1 MKEKKVSGSTEISR
15 NDKYAVFEHDS
26 LGRVFCFLSEGRYY
40 ALDGEGTVYDEDA
53 LSAKLEALG
62 YKGDDIG
69 PFHFTKRSTIDEF
82 MLNFYRLYPAQPY
95 AVRNT
100 RGLYSD
106 EFLNSYLKEAYRTA
120 DGFPGLPL
128 FDGERISGRAW
139 LRGEATVFEGDGYWC
154 PVRKRGTGF
163 LLTQDMKRDVF
174 GIETE
179 AEHTPLLVSDGFVSS
194 AVHCLNGAKIFLRN
208 TTCAPAFFLL
218 CALAVIERQTGTML
232 AACRMEPAVKLFT
245 PLDLEI
251 TGIVSG
257 GRTSGKVHEYRL
269 KADDLNECRR
279 FIASLYTK
287 TDGKGEFEEIVL
299 LH

>member
-40 ALDGEGTVYDEDA
+40 ALDGEGTVYDKDA

-69 PFHFTKRSTIDEF
+69 PFHFTKKSTIDEF

-120 DGFPGLPL
+120 
-128 FDGERISGRAW
+128 
-139 LRGEATVFEGDGYWC
+139 TVFRAFRFSTGNGLADGRGFVGRR
-154 PVRKRGTGF
+154 PFSRGTDIGVRCA
-163 LLTQDMKRDVF
+163 KGVR
-174 GIETE
+174 
-179 AEHTPLLVSDGFVSS
+179 AS
-194 AVHCLNGAKIFLRN
+194 CL
-208 TTCAPAFFLL
+208 P
-218 CALAVIERQTGTML
+218 
-232 AACRMEPAVKLFT
+232 
-245 PLDLEI
+245 
-251 TGIVSG
+251 
-257 GRTSGKVHEYRL
+257 
-269 KADDLNECRR
+269 
-279 FIASLYTK
+279 K
-287 TDGKGEFEEIVL
+287 T
-299 LH
+299 